1 MKCREDLAKKGY
13 FLVFDFIAHTKEKAD
28 QRIHTEQLALAERVQ
43 EHEQVEDVLEESH
56 GGLEDLMPKR
66 VGQVRPKGCVDA
78 HR

>member
-13 FLVFDFIAHTKEKAD
+13 FSVFDFIAHTKEKAD

-43 EHEQVEDVLEESH
+43 EHEQVEDVSEES
-56 GGLEDLMPKR
+56 GLEDLMLKR